1 MQKKPLNFL
10 LKNQGS
16 TYEDLLENSSCQN
29 VNLRRQKTPFIKI
42 LETLNKLNPG
52 YVNDIFNLRNTVTLT
67 CKKYNLN
74 LKILK
79 PNQTTF

>member
-1 MQKKPLNFL
+1 MQKQPLSFL

-16 TYEDLLENSSCQN
+16 TYEGLLENSSSQN
-29 VNLRRQKTPFIKI
+29 VNLRRQKTTFIKI

-67 CKKYNLN
+67 CKKYKLN

>member
-1 MQKKPLNFL
+1 MQKQPLSFL

-16 TYEDLLENSSCQN
+16 TYEGLLEDSSSQN
-29 VNLRRQKTPFIKI
+29 VNLRRQKTTFIKI

-67 CKKYNLN
+67 CNKYKLN